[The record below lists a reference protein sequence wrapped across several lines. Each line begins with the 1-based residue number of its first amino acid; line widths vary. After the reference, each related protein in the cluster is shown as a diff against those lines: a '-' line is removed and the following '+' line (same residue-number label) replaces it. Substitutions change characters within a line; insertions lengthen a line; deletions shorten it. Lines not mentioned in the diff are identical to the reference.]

1 MKALNAR
8 EGGPICR
15 FGGKGHIARYI
26 IPHFAKAKVWC
37 EPFFGAGG
45 VFFQLPRGVYERFLV
60 NDLHKRLVNFF
71 RVLRDRPEELKE
83 KCELTLY
90 ALDDYVEALVP
101 SLDALEDA
109 RRFWVL
115 SRYSFS
121 MISDNAT
128 PGRWIRPSP
137 KWDLFKIDNARRAEV
152 NLHDFAWR
160 LRDVIVDNRDALDFI
175 QAYGENEHVFI
186 YADPPYVHSARNGVG
201 YEHEMDEATHERL
214 FVRLINAVAEGAK
227 VAVSGYH
234 NALYDRLFRSW
245 RCVEI
250 ETALRARTDQHQKRT
265 TRTEV
270 LWMSYPAS
278 EEIGETV
285 VAPTA
290 KPVSTAERL
299 LLGQARHRR

>member
-1 MKALNAR
+1 MKALNNR
-8 EGGPICR
+8 EGGPIGR
-15 FGGKGHIARYI
+15 FGGKGHIARYL
-26 IPHFAKAKVWC
+26 IPHFAKANVWI

-60 NDLHKRLVNFF
+60 NDLHKRVVNFF

-90 ALDDYVEALVP
+90 ALDDYIEALMP
-101 SLDALEDA
+101 SSDALEDA

-121 MISDNAT
+121 MLADDAT

-137 KWDLFKIDNARRAEV
+137 KHDLFKNDNTRSAE
-152 NLHDFAWR
+152 LMLKEFAWQ
-160 LRDVIVDNRDALDFI
+160 LRNVIVDNRDACDFI
-175 QAYGENEHVFI
+175 RAYGENEQAFI
-186 YADPPYVHSARNGVG
+186 YADPPYVHTSRNGVG
-201 YEHEMDEATHERL
+201 YEHEMDEQQHEQL
-214 FVRLINAVAEGAK
+214 HACLVRAVAEGAK
-227 VAVSGYH
+227 VAISGYH

-245 RCVEI
+245 RFVEI
-250 ETALRARTDQHQKRT
+250 ETPLRARTDTHQQNA
-265 TRTEV
+265 TRIEV

-278 EEIGETV
+278 VEIGETI

-299 LLGQARHRR
+299 LLSQARHRR